1 MSASQAGVPTQA
13 ARQQIFVMDRGGR
26 ARGLPVW
33 TNARATHPLRR
44 DLCARQEIFVM
55 DRGGRARG
63 KPRKHVLALL
73 VVLIL
78 LVALV
83 VLVVLVL
90 LVEGRAKLG
99 GMIAVSLNDG

>member
-1 MSASQAGVPTQA
+1 
-13 ARQQIFVMDRGGR
+13 
-26 ARGLPVW
+26 
-33 TNARATHPLRR
+33 
-44 DLCARQEIFVM
+44 M